1 MPTGRL
7 GSVNELS
14 NLACYLVSDYASWI
28 TGSVRNNSK
37 TSRDHTICVY
47 LQADVT
53 CRVFVRLQV
62 FKFDGGEFNSMAG
75 EFNEL
80 RNVEQ
85 QQWDMIESMIR
96 KGNKGS
102 ADQ

>member
-1 MPTGRL
+1 MTTRY
-7 GSVNELS
+7 V
-14 NLACYLVSDYASWI
+14 C
-28 TGSVRNNSK
+28 
-37 TSRDHTICVY
+37 
-47 LQADVT
+47 LQPDVT